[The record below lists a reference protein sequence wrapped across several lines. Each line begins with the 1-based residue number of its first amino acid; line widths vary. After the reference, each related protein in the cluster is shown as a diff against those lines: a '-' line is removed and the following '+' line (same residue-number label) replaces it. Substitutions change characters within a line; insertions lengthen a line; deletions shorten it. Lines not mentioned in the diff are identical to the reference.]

1 MGRRKSCYWM
11 KLLLLSVSY
20 QSGIPLMIDLETD
33 AKIQATIHTEFEGK
47 TLLCIAH
54 RLRTI
59 ISWDRILVMNAGEI
73 EVCSDGCFRADFIGI

>member
-1 MGRRKSCYWM
+1 M
-11 KLLLLSVSY
+11 LLDEATAAV
-20 QSGIPLMIDLETD
+20 DLETD
-33 AKIQATIHTEFEGK
+33 AKIQATIHSEFEGK

-73 EVCSDGCFRADFIGI
+73 EVRAHPTTELMTGIRYSAEFV